1 MSSNIHGVNDY
12 PSNRRGDNRY
22 PMMGG
27 YNSPSGDPRREGFG
41 TFLKDFC
48 CPAFTFRSF
57 IFIISSVDLAIY
69 ILTILNGIKMNPN
82 ELLAPTSDTLDKFG
96 MKVKICDKI
105 FL

>member
-1 MSSNIHGVNDY
+1 MSNNIHGVNDY
-12 PSNRRGDNRY
+12 SSNRRGDSQY

-41 TFLKDFC
+41 KFLKDFC

-69 ILTILNGIKMNPN
+69 LLTIFNGIKMNPN

-96 MKVKICDKI
+96 MKVSLYI
-105 FL
+105 L